1 MKTPGPAHRRFGK
14 RRLRMFY
21 RQSQSVIVVTS
32 PKKHQAVQSI
42 ASKTNNLCFAP
53 LNPVRRL
60 TKNLYKEMDSLEV
73 RELIVVGIHADTEE
87 ETGVSS
93 VDDLVVPELYTVRPG
108 WERRCC

>member
-1 MKTPGPAHRRFGK
+1 
-14 RRLRMFY
+14 
-21 RQSQSVIVVTS
+21 
-32 PKKHQAVQSI
+32 
-42 ASKTNNLCFAP
+42 
-53 LNPVRRL
+53 
-60 TKNLYKEMDSLEV
+60 MDSLEV